1 MIKHH
6 KMKKYFFFFIIVFCN
21 LLQAQT
27 KADSVLLK
35 QKSDE
40 AFNALY
46 SNLDSAK
53 ILAEETMKLAQ
64 KKNNFF
70 YEMDA
75 FMTVAYSY
83 YYNYEFKKALKLFKE
98 GEQKALLKKD
108 TSVQS
113 KFLNAI
119 AMCYE
124 QLAEYKKASLYYS
137 KALAIDKLF
146 KDSVGMPISLGNLAN
161 TYNAMG
167 KTDSAIV
174 FQKQAIAIRE
184 KQNTPKIH
192 NNYNNLGTYY
202 HVLGRYDLAIE
213 NYLKA
218 AEIRKKEKI
227 FDLEASTYANLSGLF
242 SSLKD
247 HKNCISYAKKS
258 EEIFI
263 REDFQQQLGK
273 LYSII
278 GGEYKRV
285 KKYNQAATYFN
296 KALTIAE
303 KINDQKSK
311 AIDLHNIGTLYD
323 EQLHY
328 KKAIDYYQQSL
339 KLKTELELQEN
350 SIKTIINIGGVLTK
364 LNQNDSAEVMLLK
377 GYKLA
382 RKHHLLI
389 EQKAALEKLAEHYAK
404 IGKHEA
410 AFNYRTQE
418 SYLKDSI
425 FNDNYTDKINNLY
438 VAFETAQTKNDLLN
452 EQLKTDQLKTQKAQA
467 ELKVATRNN
476 QLIILVSLVFILL
489 LAGGFVFYRTKQ
501 KQKNKLAQIRIE
513 EQQKGLS
520 AVIHAQEEERKRIA
534 KDLHDGIVQQ
544 LGGLKL
550 GLQKV
555 FSGKE
560 NDETNKIVE
569 ILDNSAQELRELS
582 HKMMPRALGELGLI
596 PALEDMLENSL
607 GNSTIIHQF
616 EHFGINSRFSEK
628 IEIAIYRIS
637 QELINNVIKHSGASK
652 VNVQLFKTGNDV
664 ILIVEDNGEGIKD
677 DKKDGIGLM
686 NISSRLDT
694 INGKVNFEPS
704 PESGTLATVKI
715 PV

>member
-1 MIKHH
+1 
-6 KMKKYFFFFIIVFCN
+6 MKNYILFFLIVFGSF
-21 LLQAQT
+21 LQAQT

-35 QKSDE
+35 QKADE

-46 SNLDSAK
+46 ANLDSART
-53 ILAEETMKLAQ
+53 LAKQTMKLA
-64 KKNNFF
+64 KEKDNFL

-75 FMTVAYSY
+75 FSTVGYSY
-83 YYNYEFKKALKLFKE
+83 YYNYEFNKALQIFQE

-119 AMCYE
+119 AMCYD

-137 KALAIDKLF
+137 KALAIDKLL
-146 KDSVGMPISLGNLAN
+146 KDSVGMPISLGNLAIV
-161 TYNAMG
+161 YSKMG
-167 KTDSAIV
+167 KTDSAIIL
-174 FQKQAIAIRE
+174 QKEAIFIRE

-192 NNYNNLGTYY
+192 NNYNNIGTYY
-202 HVLGRYDLAIE
+202 HKLGRYDLAIE

-218 AEIRKKEKI
+218 AEIRKEQKL
-227 FDLEASTYANLSGLF
+227 FDLEAATYANLSSLF
-242 SSLKD
+242 SDLND
-247 HKNCISYAKKS
+247 HNNCILYAKKS

-263 REDFQQQLGK
+263 REGLENQLGQ
-273 LYSII
+273 LYSTI
-278 GGEYKRV
+278 GVEYYRV
-285 KKYNQAATYFN
+285 KDYNKAKKYFN
-296 KALTIAE
+296 KAIE
-303 KINDQKSK
+303 KHNAIGSNSLKS
-311 AIDLHNIGTLYD
+311 IDLHNLATVYDDLNQLQKAYSLYR
-323 EQLHY
+323 EALQ
-328 KKAIDYYQQSL
+328 I
-339 KLKTELELQEN
+339 KTELN
-350 SIKTIINIGGVLTK
+350 KKGSAVVTIINLGSVLSR

-382 RKHHLLI
+382 QKHNLLL
-389 EQKAALEKLAEHYAK
+389 EQKGALEKLAEHYTK
-404 IGKHEA
+404 IGKHKEA
-410 AFNYRTQE
+410 LNYRTQE

-467 ELKVATRNN
+467 ELEVATRNN
-476 QLIILVSLVFILL
+476 QLIIITSLVFILL
-489 LAGGFVFYRTKQ
+489 LVGGFIFYRTKQ
-501 KQKNKLAQIRIE
+501 KQKSKLAQIRIE

-607 GNSTIIHQF
+607 GNSTITHQF

-637 QELINNVIKHSGASK
+637 QELINNVIKHSGATK

-664 ILIVEDNGEGIKD
+664 ILIVEDNGQGIKD
-677 DKKDGIGLM
+677 NKKDGIGLM

>member
-1 MIKHH
+1 
-6 KMKKYFFFFIIVFCN
+6 MKNYILFFLIVFGGF
-21 LLQAQT
+21 LQAQT

-35 QKSDE
+35 QKADE

-46 SNLDSAK
+46 ANLDSARA
-53 ILAEETMKLAQ
+53 LANQTMKLA
-64 KKNNFF
+64 KEKGNFL

-75 FMTVAYSY
+75 FSTVGYSY
-83 YYNYEFKKALKLFKE
+83 YYNYEFNKALQIFEE

-108 TSVQS
+108 TTVQS

-124 QLAEYKKASLYYS
+124 QLAEYKKAILYYT
-137 KALAIDKLF
+137 KTLAIDKLL
-146 KDSVGMPISLGNLAN
+146 KDSVGMPISLGNLAIV
-161 TYNAMG
+161 YSQMG
-167 KTDSAIV
+167 KIDSAIIL
-174 FQKQAIAIRE
+174 QKEAIFIRE
-184 KQNTPKIH
+184 KQNTPKVH
-192 NNYNNLGTYY
+192 TNYNNLGTYY
-202 HVLGRYDLAIE
+202 HKLGRYDLAIE

-218 AEIRKKEKI
+218 AKIRKEQKL
-227 FDLEASTYANLSGLF
+227 FDLEAATFANLSSLF
-242 SSLKD
+242 SDLND
-247 HKNCISYAKKS
+247 HNNCILYAKKS

-263 REDFQQQLGK
+263 REGLENQLGQ
-273 LYSII
+273 LYSTI
-278 GGEYKRV
+278 GVEYYRV
-285 KKYNQAATYFN
+285 KNYKKAKKYFN
-296 KALTIAE
+296 KAIE
-303 KINDQKSK
+303 KHNAIGSNSLKS
-311 AIDLHNIGTLYD
+311 IDLHNLATVYDDLNQLQKAYSLYR
-323 EQLHY
+323 EALQ
-328 KKAIDYYQQSL
+328 I
-339 KLKTELELQEN
+339 KTELN
-350 SIKTIINIGGVLTK
+350 KKGSAVVTIINLGNVYSR
-364 LNQNDSAEVMLLK
+364 LNKNDSAEILLLK
-377 GYKLA
+377 GYNLALKHKLF
-382 RKHHLLI
+382 K
-389 EQKAALEKLAEHYAK
+389 EQKGALEKLSEHYQK
-404 IGKHEA
+404 LG
-410 AFNYRTQE
+410 NYQKSLLYRIKE
-418 SYLKDSI
+418 SYIKDSL

-452 EQLKTDQLKTQKAQA
+452 EQLKTDQLKTEKAQA
-467 ELKVATRNN
+467 ELEVATRNN
-476 QLIILVSLVFILL
+476 QLIIVASLVFILL
-489 LAGGFVFYRTKQ
+489 LAGGFLFYRTKQ

-637 QELINNVIKHSGASK
+637 QELINNVIKHSGATK

-664 ILIVEDNGEGIKD
+664 ILIVEDNGQGIKD
-677 DKKDGIGLM
+677 NKKDGIGLM